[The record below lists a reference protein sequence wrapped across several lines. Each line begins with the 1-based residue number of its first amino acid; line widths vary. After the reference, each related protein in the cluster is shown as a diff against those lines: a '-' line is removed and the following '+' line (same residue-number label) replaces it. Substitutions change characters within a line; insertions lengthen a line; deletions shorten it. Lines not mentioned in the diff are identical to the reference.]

1 MNNSDQNLSLWN
13 FKKLILWN
21 MIVGLVIYFFIDSG
35 FKTPWDEQIFFFLN
49 GSLQEGR
56 TIWNNYWAFT
66 NSKIFDNLSGLF
78 LGSLCLWYVLLNRE
92 NSFQER
98 LARIFLLVIAVVITM
113 IIISRGFELYYHQ
126 SPSQVLTPFININ
139 DLVSWIEVK
148 TGTRKS
154 FPSDHAAISFISVIF
169 MWRYFGIS
177 YGILVSVFAL
187 INASPRL
194 VGGGHWFGDVA
205 IGGIFLAV
213 MVTIWM
219 IYTPMLNVM
228 RKLVC
233 WMFSKEP
240 LDSLSKNWK

>member
-1 MNNSDQNLSLWN
+1 MKNSDQNLSSWN
-13 FKKLILWN
+13 FKKLFMGNL
-21 MIVGLVIYFFIDSG
+21 IVGLAVYFFIDYE
-35 FKTPWDEQIFFFLN
+35 FKTPWDEQIFFYLN

-56 TIWNNYWAFT
+56 TLWNNYWAFT
-66 NSKIFDNLSGLF
+66 NSKIFDSLSGLF
-78 LGSLCLWYVLLNRE
+78 LASLCLWYILLNRE
-92 NSFQER
+92 TSFQER
-98 LARIFLLVIAVVITM
+98 LARVFLLVISVVITM

-126 SPSQVLTPFININ
+126 SPSQVLSPFININ

-169 MWRYFGIS
+169 MWRYFGTS
-177 YGILVSVFAL
+177 YGILVSCFAL

-205 IGGIFLAV
+205 IGGVFLAL

-219 IYTPMLNVM
+219 IYTPMLTLM
-228 RKLVC
+228 RKVVH
-233 WMFSKEP
+233 WFFVKEP
-240 LDSLSKNWK
+240 LASLSKNWN